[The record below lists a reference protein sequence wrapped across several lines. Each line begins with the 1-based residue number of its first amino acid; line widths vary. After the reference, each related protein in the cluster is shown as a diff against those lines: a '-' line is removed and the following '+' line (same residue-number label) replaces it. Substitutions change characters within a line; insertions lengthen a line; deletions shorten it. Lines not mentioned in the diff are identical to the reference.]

1 MSVRADSFGSAAPKT
16 VEQLSLFDP
25 VPRPQAGPSPASA
38 TGCDAPPS
46 VAEAPSRVADG
57 ASDTHVRQPAG
68 GGLPGLAPRDPWLEA
83 VASAR
88 TLGELEAIVKTCTR
102 CGLRAGCRQVVFG
115 EGHPRARLMLV
126 GEGPGQVEDE
136 TGRPFVG
143 PAGQLLDRMLA
154 AIGLSRQDV
163 YIANVVKCRPPNN
176 RVPTP
181 EEAAACWPNLRRQ
194 LELIQPEMVV
204 CLGATAARQLVDA
217 RGSISSLRGR
227 WHGRGG
233 IRYLVTFHPA
243 ALLRDPSKKPLA
255 WQDLQ
260 LVQKALQGPATK

>member
-1 MSVRADSFGSAAPKT
+1 MHADSLGSAASKA
-16 VEQLSLFDP
+16 VEQPSLFDP
-25 VPRPQAGPSPASA
+25 APAAGPEPVSHERSDASPSA
-38 TGCDAPPS
+38 AAAPPPGS
-46 VAEAPSRVADG
+46 NGPWTGDA
-57 ASDTHVRQPAG
+57 HPAAV
-68 GGLPGLAPRDPWLEA
+68 GGLPGLASRDPWLEA
-83 VASAR
+83 LASAR
-88 TLGELEAIVKTCTR
+88 SLEELQAVVKGCNR

-115 EGHPRARLMLV
+115 EGNPQARLMLV

-194 LELIQPEMVV
+194 LELIRPEMVL

-227 WHGRGG
+227 WYVRGG
-233 IRYLVTFHPA
+233 VRYLVTFHPA
-243 ALLRDPSKKPLA
+243 ALLRDPSKKPQA

-260 LVQKALQGPATK
+260 MVQKALQGPAAK

>member
-1 MSVRADSFGSAAPKT
+1 MRR
-16 VEQLSLFDP
+16 LSGARDL
-25 VPRPQAGPSPASA
+25 QA
-38 TGCDAPPS
+38 
-46 VAEAPSRVADG
+46 
-57 ASDTHVRQPAG
+57 
-68 GGLPGLAPRDPWLEA
+68 
-83 VASAR
+83 
-88 TLGELEAIVKTCTR
+88 LEAIVKGCTR
-102 CGLRAGCRQVVFG
+102 CGLRATCTQVVFG

-154 AIGLSRQDV
+154 AIGLSRRDV

-181 EEAAACWPNLRRQ
+181 DEMAACWPNLRRQ
-194 LELIQPEMVV
+194 IELIRPSIVL
-204 CLGATAARQLVDA
+204 CLGATAARQLVEP

-227 WHGRGG
+227 WYVRDG

-243 ALLRDPSKKPLA
+243 ALLRDPSKKPMA

-260 LVQKALQGPATK
+260 MVQRALAELQAASA

>member
-1 MSVRADSFGSAAPKT
+1 MSHRA
-16 VEQLSLFDP
+16 EQLSLFGGEDAGARGAAP
-25 VPRPQAGPSPASA
+25 TTGHPEPAPDRPPA
-38 TGCDAPPS
+38 
-46 VAEAPSRVADG
+46 
-57 ASDTHVRQPAG
+57 ASDDWVRRLSGA
-68 GGLPGLAPRDPWLEA
+68 RDLQA
-83 VASAR
+83 
-88 TLGELEAIVKTCTR
+88 LEAIVKGCTR
-102 CGLRAGCRQVVFG
+102 CGLRATCTQVVFG

-154 AIGLSRQDV
+154 AIGLSRRDV

-181 EEAAACWPNLRRQ
+181 DEMAACWPNLRRQ
-194 LELIQPEMVV
+194 IELIHPSIVL
-204 CLGATAARQLVDA
+204 CLGATAARQLVEP

-227 WHGRGG
+227 WYVRDG

-243 ALLRDPSKKPLA
+243 ALLRDPSKKPMA

-260 LVQKALQGPATK
+260 MVQRALAELQAASA

>member
-1 MSVRADSFGSAAPKT
+1 MSRRFRQPPSQASTPLRHQPT
-16 VEQLSLFDP
+16 LFDP
-25 VPRPQAGPSPASA
+25 EPPQAPGLPAELAGPDERPRLPAQTPA
-38 TGCDAPPS
+38 AGA
-46 VAEAPSRVADG
+46 RADG
-57 ASDTHVRQPAG
+57 ELFGPA
-68 GGLPGLAPRDPWLEA
+68 PDEWEARLARARDLQALEA
-83 VASAR
+83 V
-88 TLGELEAIVKTCTR
+88 VKGCTR

-115 EGHPRARLMLV
+115 EGNPAARLMLV

-154 AIGLSRQDV
+154 AIGLNRSDV

-181 EEAAACWPNLRRQ
+181 EEAMACWPNLRRQ
-194 LELIQPEMVV
+194 LELIRPELVL

-217 RGSISSLRGR
+217 KGSVSALRGR
-227 WHGRGG
+227 WVVRNGVRH
-233 IRYLVTFHPA
+233 LVSFHPA
-243 ALLRDPSKKPLA
+243 ALLRTPAYKALA

-260 LVQKALQGPATK
+260 MVQKALQELPPKSHRGTW

>member
-1 MSVRADSFGSAAPKT
+1 MSRRFRESPTRPSESPVHQPSLFEPEPAPASPVPGDAGRGRVEAAAPG
-16 VEQLSLFDP
+16 VP
-25 VPRPQAGPSPASA
+25 VP
-38 TGCDAPPS
+38 
-46 VAEAPSRVADG
+46 DG
-57 ASDTHVRQPAG
+57 APAG
-68 GGLPGLAPRDPWLEA
+68 GLFGSVPDEWVTKLAGARDLQA
-83 VASAR
+83 
-88 TLGELEAIVKTCTR
+88 LEAIVKGCTR

-115 EGHPRARLMLV
+115 EGNPSARLMLV

-154 AIGLSRQDV
+154 AIGLQRSDV

-181 EEAAACWPNLRRQ
+181 EEAMACWPNLRRQ
-194 LELIQPEMVV
+194 MELIQPDLVL

-217 RGSISSLRGR
+217 KGSVSALRGR
-227 WHGRGG
+227 WVVRDG
-233 IRYLVTFHPA
+233 IRHLVSFHPA
-243 ALLRDPSKKPLA
+243 ALLRTPAYKALA

-260 LVQKALQGPATK
+260 MVQQALRELPPKSSRGTW

>member
-1 MSVRADSFGSAAPKT
+1 MAGEAR
-16 VEQLSLFDP
+16 QLSLFDVGP
-25 VPRPQAGPSPASA
+25 GPAAAPEQEALPLQAPASSPRQAGRSTPGDAEWTRA
-38 TGCDAPPS
+38 LAGAQDLLALETVVKGC
-46 VAEAPSRVADG
+46 R
-57 ASDTHVRQPAG
+57 
-68 GGLPGLAPRDPWLEA
+68 
-83 VASAR
+83 
-88 TLGELEAIVKTCTR
+88 R
-102 CGLRAGCRQVVFG
+102 CGLRAGCTQVVFG
-115 EGHPRARLMLV
+115 EGNPGARLMLV

-154 AIGLSRQDV
+154 AIGLRRQDV

-181 EEAAACWPNLRRQ
+181 EEMAACWPNLRRQ
-194 LELIQPEMVV
+194 IELIRPQVIL
-204 CLGATAARQLVDA
+204 CLGATAAHQLVEP

-227 WHGRGG
+227 WFVRDG

-243 ALLRDPSKKPLA
+243 ALLRDPGKKPLA

-260 LVQKALQGPATK
+260 MVQRALSEEKAS

>member
-1 MSVRADSFGSAAPKT
+1 MKGEDR
-16 VEQLSLFDP
+16 QLSLFDLGETVQDRQVAPEPGEAGASRPAQAP
-25 VPRPQAGPSPASA
+25 VLDETAQWVRRL
-38 TGCDAPPS
+38 
-46 VAEAPSRVADG
+46 AEARDL
-57 ASDTHVRQPAG
+57 AS
-68 GGLPGLAPRDPWLEA
+68 
-83 VASAR
+83 
-88 TLGELEAIVKTCTR
+88 LEAIVKTCRR
-102 CGLRAGCRQVVFG
+102 CPLRDGCTQVVFG
-115 EGHPRARLMLV
+115 EGHPRAQLMLV

-154 AIGLSRQDV
+154 AIGLRRQDV

-194 LELIQPEMVV
+194 IELVRPRIIL
-204 CLGATAARQLVDA
+204 CLGATAARQLVEP
-217 RGSISSLRGR
+217 RGSIASLRGR
-227 WHGRGG
+227 WFVRDG

-243 ALLRDPSKKPLA
+243 ALLRDPGKKPLA

-260 LVQKALQGPATK
+260 MVRRALDDLASQAG